1 MFEQT
6 FQYSA
11 LHSRVSNW
19 LGRGALESVL
29 GMHNTTLY
37 QGHGK
42 LSTEIALVENENFE
56 ALEVVENH
64 SSQ

>member
-6 FQYSA
+6 FQYSG

-29 GMHNTTLY
+29 GIHNTILY

-42 LSTEIALVENENFE
+42 LSTEIALVENEDF
-56 ALEVVENH
+56 
-64 SSQ
+64 